1 MLKTGQHF
9 SLHSG
14 PSASTR
20 FIHQVCLTSMNRLIL
35 WATRQCFLIQA
46 SLCSLMI
53 TLWVVLREI
62 PSTTRLLVMKRTLL
76 KFVSSISRQR
86 RWSRCTSLIVRPM
99 NNSQDLY
106 GSYQVSSRHNSS
118 QLLYVVLFF
127 FGFLKEKFTLLG
139 TFSLIFI
146 MLTYFLH
153 VVYLLPYF

>member
-20 FIHQVCLTSMNRLIL
+20 FIHQVCMNKLIL

-46 SLCSLMI
+46 SLMM

-76 KFVSSISRQR
+76 SFVSSISRQR
-86 RWSRCTSLIVRPM
+86 RWSRCTSLIVRPK
-99 NNSQDLY
+99 NNSQGLY

-127 FGFLKEKFTLLG
+127 FGFLCYNNITTATVSSGLVNGFPNYYNLLYK
-139 TFSLIFI
+139 SVLVIW
-146 MLTYFLH
+146 
-153 VVYLLPYF
+153 

>member
-127 FGFLKEKFTLLG
+127 FGFLKSSAITSQLLWCHLVWLM
-139 TFSLIFI
+139 TSLII
-146 MLTYFLH
+146 II
-153 VVYLLPYF
+153 